1 MNYYRFFPGDY
12 LRDTLHLGWLE
23 DLAYRRLL
31 DLAYSRQR
39 PIPNDRQYIMRAVRA
54 SEPEQQ
60 TAVDTVLSEFWTLKA
75 DGWHQGKVD
84 QQLENMADRSRKAS
98 DAARTRWDKD
108 LTDANAMRTHSDG
121 NADAML
127 STPLHS
133 TPKKENIN
141 TSRPRPSAEDLIPYQ
156 KIVDLYHQKLP
167 QLPKVYALT
176 EARKASIRARWRDG
190 SCPDLEAWGAFFE
203 VVAKSNFLTGQA
215 RPTGDRKPVRADLE
229 WLTRES
235 NFVKVLEGRYHHA

>member
-60 TAVDTVLSEFWTLKA
+60 AAVDSVLSEFWTLKA

-84 QQLENMADRSRKAS
+84 LQLESMADRSGKAS
-98 DAARTRWDKD
+98 SAAHIRWNKN
-108 LTDANAMRTHSDG
+108 LTDANALRTHSDG
-121 NADAML
+121 NANAML
-127 STPLHS
+127 SISTSTPLQEKTS
-133 TPKKENIN
+133 N
-141 TSRPRPSAEDLIPYQ
+141 TSRPRPSAEDLVPYQ
-156 KIVDLYHQKLP
+156 KVVDLYHQKLP
-167 QLPKVYALT
+167 MLPKVYALT
-176 EARKASIRARWRDG
+176 EARKAAIRARWRDG
-190 SCPDLEAWGAFFE
+190 SCPDLEAWGAFFD

-215 RPTGDRKPVRADLE
+215 RPNGDRKPFRADLE